1 MDGFKEMV
9 KMIKTKD
16 EIINMIS
23 ARIGED
29 NSDEAI
35 GLLEDITDTLNDYE
49 TRTADST
56 NWKEKYETNDKEWRD
71 KYKERFMSGDSSKD
85 EEIIDEEEKPKRYA
99 FEDLFKEG

>member
-9 KMIKTKD
+9 KMIKSKD

-85 EEIIDEEEKPKRYA
+85 DEIIDEEEKPKRYS

>member
-1 MDGFKEMV
+1 
-9 KMIKTKD
+9 MIKTKD

-85 EEIIDEEEKPKRYA
+85 DIIIEEEEKPKRYA

>member
-1 MDGFKEMV
+1 
-9 KMIKTKD
+9 MIKTKD
-16 EIINMIS
+16 EIISMIS

-35 GLLEDITDTLNDYE
+35 GLLEDVTDTLTDYE

-56 NWKEKYETNDKEWRD
+56 NWKERYEANDKEWRD

-85 EEIIDEEEKPKRYA
+85 EQIIDEEKEPERKYT
-99 FEDLFKEG
+99 FEELFTKG

>member
-1 MDGFKEMV
+1 
-9 KMIKTKD
+9 MIKTKD

-35 GLLEDITDTLNDYE
+35 ELLEDVTDTLNDYE

-56 NWKEKYETNDKEWRD
+56 NWKEKYETNDKEWRE
-71 KYKERFMSGDSSKD
+71 KYKERFMSGDPSKD
-85 EEIIDEEEKPKRYA
+85 DEFIEEEEKEKPKSYNYD
-99 FEDLFKEG
+99 DLFTNE